1 MKGGL
6 WFIVEWMVYGFLSDC
21 LWAYTTTMN
30 GSQCGSVW
38 ITSYLPEVMVMPSA
52 RGQRNRPCPCS
63 EPYLSSCYLSVFFFF
78 FLSSLSHLV
87 SLHSHPGLLISLLQ
101 GPSLTDTFVDICLR
115 WLQVQTP
122 KHRAR
127 ILSNSFCLCGC
138 CPYLSRCWGLM
149 PTALGQFFMWCSCLW
164 MPGMVPSCAAVLVGL
179 C

>member
-1 MKGGL
+1 M
-6 WFIVEWMVYGFLSDC
+6 IACEHTQPQWMVHSVVLCESPVTSLRSWWCLQPGGRGTGLVLALS
-21 LWAYTTTMN
+21 LISLAAI
-30 GSQCGSVW
+30 S
-38 ITSYLPEVMVMPSA
+38 LF
-52 RGQRNRPCPCS
+52 
-63 EPYLSSCYLSVFFFF
+63 FFFF